1 MSAVIRLYR
10 IYKNLVSPDR
20 FLMRRLISRF
30 GRTIGKNKPIKR
42 CVDIGSGTSPLK
54 PTLTNSFK
62 VDKYYSIDIAP
73 SDVTNVVADACALP
87 LAENSID
94 LILCSEVL
102 SCIKDYELV
111 LKEMIRVLRPEGL
124 VILTFPFNYGECE
137 VRDFRR
143 WTLFGMATELEDL
156 GCSVVKAEPRGGA
169 ALATVACWS
178 SAFFNL
184 VPGGRKSWRAEK
196 TMKGYVR
203 EGLLAIL
210 TIPLLILGWLAI
222 ILDKIL
228 PPLGFYI
235 GGIVYATKAKDQGN
249 L

>member
-1 MSAVIRLYR
+1 MSAIIRLYR

-20 FLMRRLISRF
+20 FIMRRLISRF
-30 GRTIGKNKPIKR
+30 GRTMAQTRSIKR

-54 PTLTNSFK
+54 ATLTRSFK
-62 VDKYYSIDIAP
+62 VDHYYSIDIAP
-73 SDVTNVVADACALP
+73 SDATNVVADACALP
-87 LAENSID
+87 LTDNSVD

-102 SCIKDYELV
+102 SCIKEYELV
-111 LKEMIRVLRPEGL
+111 LKEIVRVLQPDGL
-124 VILTFPFNYGECE
+124 AIVTFPFNYGECE

-143 WTLFGMATELEDL
+143 WTLFGMTSEFEKL
-156 GCSVVKAEPRGGA
+156 GCSVIKAEPRGGA

-184 VPGGRKSWRAEK
+184 IPGGRKSWRAERSI
-196 TMKGYVR
+196 KGYFR
-203 EGLLAIL
+203 EGFLAIL
-210 TIPLLILGWLAI
+210 NLPLLILGWLAFI
-222 ILDKIL
+222 IDKIL

-235 GGIVYATKAKDQGN
+235 GGIVYATKTKDQAK